1 MDFEYEFDPLDA
13 YYIPYTETCHE
24 WDNCL
29 FFLSFFIFFLKIGM
43 RFLVWT
49 DYFFGPELVDNFTFL
64 DLLFV
69 SCSSCGMDV
78 VSTTV

>member
-13 YYIPYTETCHE
+13 HYIPYAETCHE
-24 WDNCL
+24 WDDYL
-29 FFLSFFIFFLKIGM
+29 FSFFFLKIGM
-43 RFLVWT
+43 WFLVRT
-49 DYFFGPELVDNFTFL
+49 DSFCGPDPVDNFTFL

-69 SCSSCGMDV
+69 SCCGMDV